1 MPHFLIAE
9 DHSVVRMGVIMLIR
23 EMYPTADIAEAETFD
38 DVIRMLPRQRYDVLL
53 LDIHMPGGDNIQM
66 IDATRLRQPDI
77 AILVFSSYDELLYAP
92 GYLKA
97 GADGYLSKKSQPEEM
112 RTAIQ
117 KMLNGEKYISTPV
130 QDMLLNDLRRPA
142 RGNGNGRKAAVL
154 SDRETEVMNLL
165 IKGATAKEIKLA
177 LNIQHSTVSTY
188 KNRIFEKLKVSNVI
202 ELAHKIRISSS
213 PSSNT

>member
-23 EMYPTADIAEAETFD
+23 EMYPTADIEEADTFD
-38 DVIRMLPRQRYDVLL
+38 EVVKMLSRQRYDVLL

-66 IDATRLRQPDI
+66 IDAARLRQPDI

-112 RTAIQ
+112 RTAIR
-117 KMLNGEKYISTPV
+117 KMLNREKYISTPV
-130 QDMLLNDLRRPA
+130 QDMLLNDLRRPG
-142 RGNGNGRKAAVL
+142 RGNGRRAAVL

-202 ELAHKIRISSS
+202 ELAHKIRLSSS
-213 PSSNT
+213 SSSST